1 MSEDM
6 YDCLADILV
15 DTKSTVAHLKQ
26 SKGEVFNGG
35 NYNMILT
42 TLKTC
47 QILISSEKSGYICAQ
62 FILNT
67 VVISY
72 GTFQK
77 SCYQPFESY
86 WVVWWLCYH
95 FILFY
100 FYKGYQEGVNRN
112 EPWHICSNSICPEIF
127 PVFALSNYMLTYPA
141 SLKGYFHLFPGE
153 S

>member
-86 WVVWWLCYH
+86 
-95 FILFY
+95 
-100 FYKGYQEGVNRN
+100 
-112 EPWHICSNSICPEIF
+112 
-127 PVFALSNYMLTYPA
+127 
-141 SLKGYFHLFPGE
+141 
-153 S
+153 